1 MGKEV
6 IAKRKNINSDI
17 IAELDAKYPLVNEKN
32 GIAYSRDLKY
42 ITFESSNF
50 DANIIGFDINIGFG
64 VFNVILYFSE
74 QMMKNGYK
82 VRVDGYN
89 MQRHLNI
96 CSAEYGVPVNK
107 SAQIVDFL
115 ISQNYFFK
123 ISDGIYEYLTTAQAV
138 FDYERCMHSRAEE
151 RKRKAKS
158 REKYKQ
164 MEAAKNNS
172 QPLLPAPMQS
182 SNEYQYYEEGYNPY
196 IGDNTPVCPP
206 TEEEY
211 IAYCNQRS
219 YEEELENNNYNYDSF
234 SSDICF

>member
-42 ITFESSNF
+42 ITFESSDF

-89 MQRHLNI
+89 M
-96 CSAEYGVPVNK
+96 
-107 SAQIVDFL
+107 
-115 ISQNYFFK
+115 
-123 ISDGIYEYLTTAQAV
+123 
-138 FDYERCMHSRAEE
+138 
-151 RKRKAKS
+151 
-158 REKYKQ
+158 
-164 MEAAKNNS
+164 
-172 QPLLPAPMQS
+172 
-182 SNEYQYYEEGYNPY
+182 
-196 IGDNTPVCPP
+196 
-206 TEEEY
+206 
-211 IAYCNQRS
+211 
-219 YEEELENNNYNYDSF
+219 
-234 SSDICF
+234 